1 MIVEQKIRPGT
12 KNASALAVRRR
23 NSKSRNIH
31 TPTDGKKC
39 YREVTMKTLLRE
51 AVTPQSGAY
60 GPDPVLLKK
69 QGLAGTL
76 NRDISEYKRKIRDD
90 SYIDHAI
97 NRIAMELS
105 HFLAR

>member
-1 MIVEQKIRPGT
+1 MVSMQKNRPGM
-12 KNASALAVRRR
+12 KNAVVYGAGRR